1 MRSLQNIEAFILVG
15 GASSRMGTDK
25 AVLKLNGETFVE
37 RIAKNVSVVARKTT
51 LIGSN
56 ENLAGYK
63 FPIAGDVFN
72 SWGALGGL
80 HAALSACK
88 SDWALVVACD
98 LPLVSKE
105 LFLRMASLR
114 EGWDAV
120 APIQQDGRPQPL
132 CALYR
137 VAPCLDCA
145 ERLIASGER
154 RPRVLLRAVRTRW
167 VTTTELED
175 LESADLLFLN
185 VNTPTDYQL
194 AVENLKGEKRERT
207 EVLSNLLRRTK

>member
-63 FPIAGDVFN
+63 FPVAEDVFN

-88 SDWALVVACD
+88 TDWALVVACD
-98 LPLVSKE
+98 LPLASKE
-105 LFLRMASLR
+105 LFMRMATLR

-120 APIQQDGRPQPL
+120 APIQHDGRPQPL

-145 ERLIASGER
+145 ERLFASGER
-154 RPRVLLRAVRTRW
+154 RPRVLLRA
-167 VTTTELED
+167 
-175 LESADLLFLN
+175 
-185 VNTPTDYQL
+185 
-194 AVENLKGEKRERT
+194 
-207 EVLSNLLRRTK
+207 